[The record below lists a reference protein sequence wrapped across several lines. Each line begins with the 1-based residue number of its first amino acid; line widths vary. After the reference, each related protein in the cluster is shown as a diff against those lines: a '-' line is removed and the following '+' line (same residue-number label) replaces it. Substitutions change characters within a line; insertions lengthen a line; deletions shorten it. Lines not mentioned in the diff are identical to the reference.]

1 MRFSEILNLVR
12 INLIQNKFKVLLT
25 SIGIIVGAATI
36 VCVIAIGR
44 GGQAD
49 VADQFR
55 NLNAGA
61 LDISYEQSEGGS
73 GFSFGGG
80 SMPDFSGGNMPSFD
94 GGSMPG
100 FSGGGMPSF
109 TQTSAKEGGSSD
121 GSSKR
126 SSRSGGG
133 SMPGFDG
140 GSMPSV
146 DFGSMFGGSGEVKNR
161 EKITLST
168 EDMEDITSS
177 VPGLSEATI
186 TYTTKQNIYGGNIEE
201 TESYTIAGTLSDYAE
216 LSNLSMLFGDYLSD
230 ADNENKTKVCVLG
243 YTAAKNIFGS
253 AEDAYDSI
261 VYIDDRPY
269 TVGGVLAEQGSVEA
283 GISADEAIFIPYA
296 TGIKYLTGSDIS
308 PTITVISEDVDN
320 IEAVAEKVR
329 AVLAETYPNA
339 EFTISDAG
347 SKMEA
352 ANKSNRTLTLM
363 LIAMASIVFIIG
375 GIGIMN
381 VLFVSVKERTQE
393 IGILKA
399 IGGSRKDILLEF
411 ILEAC
416 CISLIGGII
425 GVGVSFAVSPLITSF
440 SIRMEMSVTGAL
452 LALGFSLVTGTVFG
466 FYPAWKASRLVP
478 VEALANE

>member
-12 INLIQNKFKVLLT
+12 LNLIQNKFKVLLT

-36 VCVIAIGR
+36 VSVIAIGK
-44 GGQAD
+44 GGKAD

-61 LDISYEQSEGGS
+61 LDISYEQSQKSS

-80 SMPDFSGGNMPSFD
+80 KSSVSSGESGRPGFSMGSFVPPSGGSMPDFSSMKSGSSSGEKGGKSSGFPSGF
-94 GGSMPG
+94 GSI
-100 FSGGGMPSF
+100 F
-109 TQTSAKEGGSSD
+109 GGSSD
-121 GSSKR
+121 
-126 SSRSGGG
+126 
-133 SMPGFDG
+133 M
-140 GSMPSV
+140 
-146 DFGSMFGGSGEVKNR
+146 KNKER
-161 EKITLST
+161 ITLS
-168 EDMEDITSS
+168 EDDMDDITAS
-177 VPGLSEATI
+177 VPGLSDATI

-201 TESYTIAGTLSDYAE
+201 AESYTIAGTLSNYAG
-216 LSNLSMLFGDYLSD
+216 LSNLSMLFGDYLTD
-230 ADNENKTKVCVLG
+230 DDNENKSKICVLG

-253 AEDAYDSI
+253 VEDAYDSI

-308 PTITVISEDVDN
+308 PTITVIAEDVDN
-320 IEAVAEKVR
+320 ISAVTENVR
-329 AVLAETYPNA
+329 NALAASYPNA
-339 EFTISDAG
+339 EFTISDTG

-352 ANKSNRTLTLM
+352 ANKSNKTLTLM
-363 LIAMASIVFIIG
+363 LAAMASIVFIIG

-411 ILEAC
+411 MMEAC
-416 CISLIGGII
+416 CISFIGGVI
-425 GVGVSFAVSPLITSF
+425 GIMMSFVVSPVISGF
-440 SIRMEMSVTGAL
+440 NIRMEMSAAGAL
-452 LALGFSLVTGTVFG
+452 IALCFSLATGTVFG
-466 FYPAWKASRLVP
+466 FYPAWKASKLVP
-478 VEALANE
+478 VEALSSE

>member
-12 INLIQNKFKVLLT
+12 LNLIQNKFKVLLT

-44 GGQAD
+44 GGKAD
-49 VADQFR
+49 VAEQFR

-61 LDISYEQSEGGS
+61 LDISYEQAQGS
-73 GFSFGGG
+73 GGFSFGGG
-80 SMPDFSGGNMPSFD
+80 TPSSSKGGDRPDFSGGDIMPI
-94 GGSMPG
+94 
-100 FSGGGMPSF
+100 SGGGMPDF
-109 TQTSAKEGGSSD
+109 SASRDSGSS
-121 GSSKR
+121 GG

-133 SMPGFDG
+133 FFSGFG
-140 GSMPSV
+140 N
-146 DFGSMFGGSGEVKNR
+146 MFGGIFGGGSDKKNTER
-161 EKITLST
+161 ITLST
-168 EDMEDITSS
+168 DDMDDITAS

-186 TYTTKQNIYGGNIEE
+186 SYTTKQDIYGGSIDG
-201 TESYTIAGTLSDYAE
+201 TESYTVAGTLSDYAD

-230 ADNENKTKVCVLG
+230 ADNENRSKVCVLG
-243 YTAAKNIFGS
+243 YSAAKSIFGS
-253 AEDAYDSI
+253 VEEAYDSL

-269 TVGGVLAEQGSVEA
+269 TVVGVLAEQGTVES
-283 GISADEAIFIPYA
+283 GISADEAVFIPYA

-308 PTITVISEDVDN
+308 PTITVIAEDVDN
-320 IEAVAEKVR
+320 IDTVSENVKT
-329 AVLAETYPNA
+329 VLAASYPNA

-352 ANKSNRTLTLM
+352 ANKSNQTLTLM

-411 ILEAC
+411 MMEAC

-425 GVGVSFAVSPLITSF
+425 GVLTSF
-440 SIRMEMSVTGAL
+440 IISPVLTGFGMRMEMSVAGAL
-452 LALGFSLVTGTVFG
+452 IALVFSLVTGTVFG
-466 FYPAWKASRLVP
+466 FYPAWKASKLVP
-478 VEALANE
+478 VEALSSE